1 MLPLV
6 NVTVGLHRPPS
17 STWWKL
23 MKSYDYKPRT
33 LNCSLDLHVYGNI
46 RMTIYTC
53 STNFQFNIRLGNAV
67 IIFNQIAINMTGTPN
82 LSKHC
87 YMLQHLMHQNNQN
100 NQKTLNHHWHFSSAS
115 ILRSLANS
123 ANAQVL
129 LLKHFLKKL
138 GALGVSSWFQAP
150 CRFPLMILQELKN
163 DVPII
168 IWYHVIAFKNMLR
181 NTMSNHFL
189 HEKPASWSNKTLQLP
204 PFHHASTGN
213 QTHMLIFT

>member
-1 MLPLV
+1 M
-6 NVTVGLHRPPS
+6 T
-17 STWWKL
+17 
-23 MKSYDYKPRT
+23 SYDYKPRT
-33 LNCSLDLHVYGNI
+33 LNYSLDLHAYG
-46 RMTIYTC
+46 IYEW
-53 STNFQFNIRLGNAV
+53 QFAHVVRTFNLMLRLGNAV

-100 NQKTLNHHWHFSSAS
+100 NQTTLNHHWHFSFPS

-150 CRFPLMILQELKN
+150 YRFPLMTLQELKN

-168 IWYHVIAFKNMLR
+168 MWYHVIAFK
-181 NTMSNHFL
+181 
-189 HEKPASWSNKTLQLP
+189 
-204 PFHHASTGN
+204 
-213 QTHMLIFT
+213 IC